1 MAVLCLDP
9 SGLPSGRARVFLA
22 TEYGTAGGEVG
33 RALGRAIP
41 TKGLCTNNH
50 VFPTNRLLE

>member
-22 TEYGTAGGEVG
+22 TEYGTAAA
-33 RALGRAIP
+33 RLGA
-41 TKGLCTNNH
+41 H
-50 VFPTNRLLE
+50 